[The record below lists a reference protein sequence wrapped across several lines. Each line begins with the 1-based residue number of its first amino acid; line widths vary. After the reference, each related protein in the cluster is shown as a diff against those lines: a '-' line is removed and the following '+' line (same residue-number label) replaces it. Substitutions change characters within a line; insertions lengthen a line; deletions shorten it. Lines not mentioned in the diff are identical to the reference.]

1 MQSTVKPT
9 NESFNDQKNI
19 IFIFITQ
26 YNYSHA
32 LEKKTANVCRVFLIF
47 YIFFTSVITP

>member
-1 MQSTVKPT
+1 MEKSQGICHITNKTRT
-9 NESFNDQKNI
+9 NESFNDQKDN

-32 LEKKTANVCRVFLIF
+32 LEKRN
-47 YIFFTSVITP
+47 S